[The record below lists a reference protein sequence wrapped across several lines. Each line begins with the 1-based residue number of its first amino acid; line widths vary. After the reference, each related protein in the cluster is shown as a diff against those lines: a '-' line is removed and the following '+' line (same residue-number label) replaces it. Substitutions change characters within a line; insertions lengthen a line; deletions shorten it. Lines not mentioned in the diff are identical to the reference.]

1 MIDGKRG
8 LSLFCRVTLPFLAG
22 YFVSYIY
29 RSINAIIGPELAR
42 EFSLSAAGLG
52 LLSGVYF
59 LAFALFQLPLGM
71 LLDRYGPRRVN
82 ATLLLV
88 AAAGG
93 TWFAFA
99 ESTAQLTFARAV
111 IGLGVSGCLMSS
123 LSAFALWHPPER
135 LGTMNGIAFA
145 SGMLGAIVATVPL
158 EIVLRSL
165 HWRQVFYF
173 IVGLTVAV
181 SLVLYFVVPEKA
193 AARRAAP
200 FATQLDEYVALLRD
214 PAFWRM
220 ALCIGSSQLA
230 AVSLSTLWVATWL
243 RDVAGY
249 SQAEVAQAL
258 LLFNVVMI
266 AGYLGF
272 GRIADRMTRRGRSA
286 VPRAAGGGPA
296 PGRAGSLEPVLR
308 FQHFRRAVVLALLAP
323 LPRGH
328 DRARE
333 LGAQRLGVHRHVQR
347 PVGRRAGAQPVAAER
362 HRLRAPGLR
371 LGAGR
376 ALAAAGDGIGMAVGR
391 APAVA
396 RLTRRYFTSNSPTST
411 TSLRPFRRSVTIF
424 SASSGVPKRVA
435 SFNCSVVAPATICW
449 RLP

>member
-1 MIDGKRG
+1 
-8 LSLFCRVTLPFLAG
+8 
-22 YFVSYIY
+22 
-29 RSINAIIGPELAR
+29 
-42 EFSLSAAGLG
+42 
-52 LLSGVYF
+52 
-59 LAFALFQLPLGM
+59 M

-99 ESTAQLTFARAV
+99 ESPAQLTLARAV

-165 HWRQVFYF
+165 HWREVFYG
-173 IVGLTVAV
+173 VVALTVAV
-181 SLVLYFVVPEKA
+181 SLVLYIVVPEKA
-193 AARRAAP
+193 AARRSAP
-200 FATQLDEYVALLRD
+200 FATQLDEYLALLRE

-220 ALCIGSSQLA
+220 AVCIGSSQLA

-249 SQAEVAQAL
+249 AQAEIAQAL

-272 GRIADRMTRRGRSA
+272 GRIADRMTRSGRSTL
-286 VPRAAGGGPA
+286 PLLAGGVA
-296 PGRAGSLEPVLR
+296 IASLC
-308 FQHFRRAVVLALLAP
+308 LALLAAGMRQGGLVLWSLFFGGSTAVVLSYSLFSRRYP
-323 LPRGH
+323 GEMTGRVNSALNVSVFIGMFSGQWAVGLVLNQWPQSATGY
-328 DRARE
+328 APE
-333 LGAQRLGVHRHVQR
+333 GYAWALGGLWLLQAAGLAWLWS
-347 PVGRRAGAQPVAAER
+347 GRRLLQA
-362 HRLRAPGLR
+362 
-371 LGAGR
+371 
-376 ALAAAGDGIGMAVGR
+376 
-391 APAVA
+391 
-396 RLTRRYFTSNSPTST
+396 
-411 TSLRPFRRSVTIF
+411 
-424 SASSGVPKRVA
+424 
-435 SFNCSVVAPATICW
+435 
-449 RLP
+449 